1 MKSNCIAVPTWKG
14 EEIRKALLEKGILRK
29 NLAIA
34 RDDEFVYF
42 PILDT
47 KEKRVLEFEVI
58 ERNFRELQ
66 RRSKNYKDIVEV
78 PEDVRASLPSSF
90 DVIGRVAIIKLPDD
104 LLNYKQ
110 EIGEAILKAN
120 KSIETVVIDA
130 GVEGEERV
138 RRLEIV
144 AGKTYTQTV
153 HKEYGIELEMDPSKV
168 YFSPRLATEHWRI
181 AQMVEKGEVVLDMFC
196 GVGPFSILIA
206 KHRNPKKIY
215 ALDVNEDAIRYL
227 KKNIERNKISNVDAL
242 LGDSKVLVPKLESA
256 DRIIMNLPF
265 SAFEFLPIALSKVK
279 RNGIIHYYE
288 VLSYE
293 KKDERF
299 KEVVRI
305 AEEQSIRI
313 IKLGERAVHTYSP
326 NSNLYCFDLKVDR
339 DESNLRSNKKDED
352 S

>member
-1 MKSNCIAVPTWKG
+1 MKSHCIAVPTRKG
-14 EEIRKALLEKGILRK
+14 EEVRKTLLTKGILRK
-29 NLAIA
+29 NFAIA
-34 RDDEFVYF
+34 RDDEFVYI

-47 KEKRVLEFEVI
+47 KEKKVLEFEVI
-58 ERNFRELQ
+58 ERDFRELQ
-66 RRSKNYKDIVEV
+66 RRSKNYKDIVDV

-90 DVIGRVAIIKLPDD
+90 DVIGRVAIIKLPDE
-104 LLNYKQ
+104 LLIYKQ

-130 GVEGEERV
+130 GVEGKERV
-138 RRLEIV
+138 RGLEIV
-144 AGKTYTQTV
+144 AGKMNTQTI

-181 AQMVEKGEVVLDMFC
+181 AQMVEKDEVVLDMFC

-206 KHRNPKKIY
+206 KHRNPSKIY

-227 KKNIERNKISNVDAL
+227 KKNIERNKISNVTAL
-242 LGDSKVLVPKLESA
+242 QGDSKVLVPKLERA

-265 SAFEFLPIALSKVK
+265 SAFEFLPIAFSNIKE
-279 RNGIIHYYE
+279 NGMIHYYE
-288 VLSYE
+288 VLSDE
-293 KKDERF
+293 KKDDRF
-299 KEVVRI
+299 EELVRT
-305 AEEQSIRI
+305 ANVQGIRI

-326 NSNLYCFDLKVDR
+326 ESNLYCFDLKVDK
-339 DESNLRSNKKDED
+339 DEGNLRSNKEDED